1 MKNNNKKIKEEF
13 IEIQKIIK
21 NLGPPKS
28 DEEIEQYKLIL
39 NELNEMQIYLDNIKN
54 NKNNNDEKN

>member
-54 NKNNNDEKN
+54 NKNDNDEKN